1 MRYFNA
7 TAISGLG
14 WFCVAAI
21 LGHDIPIIGREMWLP
36 HVVCALITSLC
47 IGYTFKKP
55 IATWHG
61 LRWYLLPFLTILGA
75 TTLFG
80 FLVPISWWVKS
91 KIERSGGVDGEAF
104 YLLPFYIIL
113 YSMTVWLVVLYP
125 LALLTQTLLRKVSRT
140 TQADQV
146 FFL

>member
-7 TAISGLG
+7 TGISGLC

-21 LGHDIPIIGREMWLP
+21 VGHDIPIIGRNLWLP
-36 HVVCALITSLC
+36 HLICALITSVAV
-47 IGYTFKKP
+47 GYMFRKP
-55 IATWHG
+55 ITTWYG
-61 LRWYLLPFLTILGA
+61 LGWYFLPLLTVLAA

-91 KIERSGGVDGEAF
+91 KIEQSGGVDGEAF
-104 YLLPFYIIL
+104 YFLPFYIIL

-125 LALLTQTLLRKVSRT
+125 LALLTQTLLRKVSRNT
-140 TQADQV
+140 
-146 FFL
+146 